1 VYFSKAT
8 RPMSLQDI
16 QNILATARDNNQ
28 GQGICGMLSYEQSYF
43 LQVLEGE
50 RAVVNELYLEIAED
64 PRHDYIEILS
74 YEEIEAPVFGNW
86 QMGFAPASD
95 KFYELL
101 SSVGLSRFEPA
112 QFSPQQAFEF
122 LHGLSQLQSSE

>member
-1 VYFSKAT
+1 
-8 RPMSLQDI
+8 MSLQDI

-43 LQVLEGE
+43 LQALEGE

-74 YEEIEAPVFGNW
+74 YEEIDEPVFGNW